1 MAQIIHSV
9 ELDREKCHGC
19 TNCIKRCPT
28 EAIRVRGGKAVI
40 INDRCIDCG
49 ECIRICPNKAKKASF
64 DKIDIIDNKKYKIA
78 LPAPALYGQFDNMED
93 IDIVLNGLLEIG
105 FDDVFEVSRAAEII
119 SEYTRRYIAEHA
131 SEGHPF
137 ISTACPAVV
146 RLITVRFPYLCD
158 YLLPVLAPI
167 ELAAKMAKAET
178 LKNHPELNLTEDD
191 IGVYFITPCPA
202 KVSYIRNPIG
212 VGKSAVDGALSM
224 SEIYLKLVSAM
235 KKVDLRNMK
244 PLSRSGIIGISWAAS
259 GGEAAALL
267 NEKYLAA
274 DGIENVI
281 KVLDEIENENF
292 SGLNFIE
299 LNACAAGCVG
309 GTLAVENAY
318 IAKARLQKLRK
329 FLPLSQNRI
338 EPFKG
343 VEHIIEWDENIDY
356 NPVMKLDNDM
366 RAALEMRA
374 KMEKIAASLPG
385 LDCGSCGAPSCKC
398 LAEDI
403 VRGKASESFCIF
415 KMREKIQG
423 LYQSMSSF
431 GFMENLKE
439 NPLNSDPGGKV
450 TLGNSLY
457 SDDLNDKETY

>member
-1 MAQIIHSV
+1 MPHIIHSV
-9 ELDREKCHGC
+9 ELDREKCYGC

-49 ECIRICPNKAKKASF
+49 ECIRICPHKAKKASF
-64 DKIDIIDNKKYKIA
+64 DKFDITEYKRYKIA
-78 LPAPALYGQFDNMED
+78 LPAPALYGQFDNIED
-93 IDIVLNGLLEIG
+93 VDIILNGLLEVG

-119 SEYTRRYIAEHA
+119 SEYTRRYIAEHSDA
-131 SEGHPF
+131 GHPF

-158 YLLPVLAPI
+158 YLLPVIAPI
-167 ELAAKMAKAET
+167 ELAAKMAKTEAV
-178 LKNHPELNLTEDD
+178 KKHPELNLTEDD
-191 IGVYFITPCPA
+191 VGVYFITPCPA

-212 VGKSAVDGALSM
+212 VGQSAVDGALSM

-235 KKVDLRNMK
+235 KKIDIPKMK
-244 PLSRSGIIGISWAAS
+244 PLSRSGIIGISWAAT

-267 NEKYLAA
+267 NERYLAA

-299 LNACAAGCVG
+299 LNACAGGCVG
-309 GTLAVENAY
+309 GALAVENAY
-318 IAKARLQKLRK
+318 IAKARIQKLRK

-338 EPFKG
+338 TPFDG
-343 VEHIIEWDENIDY
+343 VETPIEWEKNIDY
-356 NPVMKLDNDM
+356 NPVMKLDDNM
-366 RAALEMRA
+366 KSALEMRA
-374 KMEKIAASLPG
+374 NMEKIAATLPG

-431 GFMENLKE
+431 GFMENMKE
-439 NPLNSDPGGKV
+439 NSLNSDFERKV
-450 TLGNSLY
+450 SLSHLG
-457 SDDLNDKETY
+457 DVKINDEETY